1 MSFRSYVSKRK
12 FSKSWKWGY
21 YYFKRCDSRSKDS
34 IRGQSRLTARSTGIP
49 SVIGFHWTELIY
61 YGLIGQ
67 GYGYNERVERRVS
80 SNRDKQL
87 IYRWKKAGR
96 RGTQYLG
103 NTILFSV
110 RANKTVMARAL
121 WDKDTFVIL
130 KTTNILCRARRP
142 RYFTERFDLT
152 HKWLSVRPQ
161 CAYRASRIRYPGPL
175 ISIDETIYLCPRV
188 LSIRAGHLSIGT
200 SRMRGT
206 PNHQGEPL
214 PWGTRHFCI

>member
-1 MSFRSYVSKRK
+1 M
-12 FSKSWKWGY
+12 
-21 YYFKRCDSRSKDS
+21 
-34 IRGQSRLTARSTGIP
+34 GIP
-49 SVIGFHWTELIY
+49 SVIGFYWTELIY
-61 YGLIGQ
+61 YSLIGQ
-67 GYGYNERVERRVS
+67 GYEYNERSEFPAIEINNWFIGEKRQALTRYVILR
-80 SNRDKQL
+80 
-87 IYRWKKAGR
+87 
-96 RGTQYLG
+96 

-110 RANKTVMARAL
+110 AQIKLSWRECYG
-121 WDKDTFVIL
+121 DKDTFVIL
-130 KTTNILCRARRP
+130 KTTNILCRARQP

-188 LSIRAGHLSIGT
+188 LSIWAGHLSIGT

-206 PNHQGEPL
+206 PNREGEPL